1 MSCKF
6 TFNGKRYSS
15 LEELIKDNN
24 FKSDAITW
32 LLNSDFS
39 SMQDDNR
46 YALIDRIADK
56 MAIDDHESRMKQ
68 FNITEADIEAGRK
81 KYQQEEPE
89 SISDEIR
96 HALNFAKVLSNS
108 LGIEHEEVTEEE
120 AQKITKNSDN
130 PYDGQS
136 AFFFGNKVY
145 FVKGKFNTSS
155 VFHEFSHPFVR
166 SMMKTSP
173 KQIDELLDDIRNSD
187 EYNSIYEIVKK
198 GYPNLDE
205 NDPLFKEEMIVVAL
219 SKRYETRTT
228 KSEGLKEFARKFLFF
243 VRQTLRKIFGKNIDA
258 YKINL
263 ETKLDDIID
272 IINSGTGPKIDIS
285 TLDVFNSVAYQV
297 IRDTYIE
304 KQKKFQE
311 SVGALS
317 LSSTVK
323 DMSQETSVSTAEAIN
338 SIAEATKK
346 LSNLVTELADNPDLY
361 GDNEIFKA
369 VFKDKDGDIIA
380 NMVKRM
386 SKIENDRLRIAKV
399 NEDTDFLK
407 VDESGNRPSENEYSL
422 FAKAYENVISNFTY
436 DILTIE
442 GQIKQ
447 IGWFFEN
454 LKNQDKAYLTKMIP
468 VYANFVT
475 TWKEYFGQLL
485 HELEPFGLS
494 YGDVV
499 EGSYRNPLW
508 EAINSITGQLENC
521 DTFISDMYMLV
532 AHTALKDSLAP
543 IAEANRMEFEKQIAD
558 AKGNENL
565 IKAYEEAYYGVSK
578 VLFDRF
584 TVLSNKRKSKRLTP
598 NEENERNDIIKKMQ
612 NGSLIIDDNIID
624 LFLTGFEKDNNWF
637 SKYLEGYMQS
647 GNKLVAGVA
656 YSIKKAQ
663 EIASGKMQQSQND
676 FIEEISP
683 LLKELNYNALDVEN
697 FGKLLVFR
705 DKVFAYEI
713 DDNGKIQPNGSTKE
727 VLTILNKWRDYRHDL
742 GMKAEQV
749 QKLREE
755 WESSDDLNKQ
765 ISYEKA
771 KRDYEKWH
779 HNYFYD
785 KYISSYY
792 LAMDELKST
801 DIGLEASIELAR
813 KQSEIGSIVSKA
825 QVTSLSEEELKELIK
840 LRREMQRL
848 GSIYDFNGQQKTGIE
863 YQKAILIKEYFDSM
877 KKFYES
883 TLNEGLF
890 QRIYNDRLSAA
901 QLKWDS
907 FSEEEKKNFLSKKQF
922 IYEEMKPWID
932 ENTKFDTN
940 EMFDEDKEII
950 QTKIDKIFAK
960 YDIEVDKE
968 TKENLKQ
975 QKKGFRDNDG
985 EYDVDSM
992 DENIVKEIKKLEEKK
1007 VSQFKKLKN
1016 KLSEGNLSVE
1026 ESLEI
1031 ESDIEELTQLY
1042 KDLDTIR
1049 TYTPTQRY
1057 TERLNDFF
1065 NRLISNNNEQ
1075 IKEYCEQI
1083 FHASNGNFVNSVDD
1097 LYNAIIV
1104 LLSKPELSTNYELLN
1119 IKKWVERNHISKPDF
1134 NTGGELTW
1142 QRLSIWSKEIPNE
1155 EGAESLGVDYVKTY
1169 TFVDKDGEQVT
1180 LRRVPTKD
1188 YYISSVKEEFITP
1201 RIEWQTIDNK
1211 GQYLPKPPE
1220 EVVEGD
1226 KMKYSNRE
1234 YFELEKTN
1242 PTLFKLINIIGKHHL
1257 QHQGQITSKHS
1268 RLGYDLPRY
1277 EKEGL
1282 EDRLDTV
1289 RKMGGGLKDKF
1300 ARKIRQYFLGGQGT
1314 GQDDGNN
1321 FDKTSKI
1328 AYVDMIVNPDTSPTI
1343 KTSVREERRSSVP
1356 IYGLA
1361 DIHIDD
1367 VSYDVLTSVMRH
1379 MASSVAYQEMNKIY
1393 NPISMIQQ
1401 VLNTAEGA
1409 VKDLSSFG
1417 RNRKG
1422 EYTPS
1427 KTQNT
1432 RDSINNLIEREF
1444 YGISNKGPGDKN
1456 VWIWNMTNSAMAISA
1471 FRFFA
1476 NNPVSSIKNW
1486 SGMILQGAI
1495 EASAG
1500 LYYDHSDYAWGHKFS
1515 SHWASM
1521 EHLKY
1526 RYSKDVLPYEAQF
1539 VEAFDINQSQFNKD
1553 FAKRLGRSVGDDIA
1567 QGNFFT
1573 AFRQFSTDEGTIA
1586 VGASVL
1592 HHHKLMQKNSDGSK
1606 KEIRLTEA
1614 YEIRDGKF
1622 SLKSGID
1629 ARYAPLP
1636 TQLEIVEGDTIDSLA
1651 DRYNTNISV
1660 INEALAK
1667 ANYNLAKRE
1676 GLSIPVINN
1685 TFFTAQRNLAHQVV
1699 NYNGGSYATF
1709 DRSEL
1714 SRNWFGKIIEFLR
1727 KYAPS
1732 MTIRRFGGVYSWRD
1746 NTSLI
1751 RPRFNINTPGGQL
1764 GSMSFMINP
1773 IIRILKRNGAV
1784 MTAREKAGLLF
1795 CMAECLLLG
1804 SMLLMMR
1811 HVFDW
1816 DPDDDDKYK
1825 KLYKKSGW
1833 LPILGTQEDGPD
1845 FNMQGWLSNF
1855 ALLCTMQVYSENAK
1869 MAPFFKQQRGLMEI
1883 VGDMSVMNQPILG
1896 SISSIFSDLIMM
1908 MYGNDKAYYT
1918 RKIGPYTWQ
1927 EKGDYKLWTHIS
1939 RMLSI
1944 SGKFVDPV
1952 ESIKSTYNM
1961 EFGGARY

>member
-1 MSCKF
+1 MSCQF
-6 TFNGKRYSS
+6 TYNGKRYSS
-15 LEELIKDNN
+15 LEELIKEND
-24 FKSDAITW
+24 FSSDAMTW
-32 LLNSDFS
+32 LLHSDFS

-46 YALIDRIADK
+46 TALIDRIADK
-56 MAIDDHESRMKQ
+56 MAINDHESRMKQ

-89 SISDEIR
+89 YMSDEVR
-96 HALNFAKVLSNS
+96 HALDFANVLSTS
-108 LGIEHEEVTEEE
+108 LGIEYEIITEEE
-120 AQKITKNSDN
+120 AKKITKNADN

-136 AFFFGNKVY
+136 AFFFGSKVY
-145 FVKGKFNTSS
+145 FIKGKLSMSS

-166 SMMKTSP
+166 SMMKSSP
-173 KQIDELLDDIRNSD
+173 ELIDELLGDIKSSE
-187 EYNSIYEIVKK
+187 EYNSIYEVVKK

-219 SKRYETRTT
+219 SKRYETRTA

-243 VRQTLRKIFGKNIDA
+243 VRQTLRKIFGKNINA
-258 YKINL
+258 HKINL

-272 IINSGTGPKIDIS
+272 IINSGTGPKIDTS

-297 IRDTYIE
+297 IRDVYVE

-311 SVGALS
+311 AIGALS
-317 LSSTVK
+317 LSSALK
-323 DMSQETSVSTAEAIN
+323 DESQETAVSTAQAT
-338 SIAEATKK
+338 SALAEATKK
-346 LSNLVTELADNPDLY
+346 LSNLVKELADNPDLY

-380 NMVKRM
+380 NMVERM
-386 SKIENDRLRIAKV
+386 LKIEKDRLRVAKV
-399 NEDTDFLK
+399 DADTEFLK
-407 VDESGNRPSENEYSL
+407 VDESGNRSSKNEYSL
-422 FAKAYENVISNFTY
+422 FAKAYENVISNFAY

-442 GQIKQ
+442 EQIKQ

-454 LKNQDKAYLTKMIP
+454 LKNQDKAYLTKMVP

-485 HELEPFGLS
+485 HELEPFGLG
-494 YGDVV
+494 YGDVA
-499 EGSYRNPLW
+499 EASYRNPLW
-508 EAINSITGQLENC
+508 EAINSISGQLENC
-521 DTFISDMYMLV
+521 DTFISDLYMLV
-532 AHTALKDSLAP
+532 AHSALKDALSP
-543 IAEANRMEFEKQIAD
+543 IANANRADFEKQIAE
-558 AKGNENL
+558 AGNNENL
-565 IKAYEEAYYGVSK
+565 IKAIEESYYGVSK
-578 VLFDRF
+578 DLFNRF
-584 TVLSNKRKSKRLTP
+584 TVLSNKRKSGNLRMD
-598 NEENERNDIIKKMQ
+598 EEKERNDIIEKMQ
-612 NGSLIIDDNIID
+612 RGSLIIDDNIID

-663 EIASGKMQQSQND
+663 EIASGEMQQSQND
-676 FIEEISP
+676 FIQEVAP
-683 LLKELNYNALDVEN
+683 LLEKLNYSAVDVEN
-697 FGKLLVFR
+697 FGKQLVFK
-705 DKVFAYEI
+705 DKVFVYEL
-713 DDNGKIQPNGSTKE
+713 DENGQMKSTGSMKE
-727 VLTILNKWRDYRHDL
+727 VLTILNKWKDYRHDL
-742 GMKAEQV
+742 GMKTEQV

-755 WESSDDLNKQ
+755 WESSNDLNKKFA
-765 ISYEKA
+765 YEKV
-771 KRDYEKWH
+771 KRDYDKWH

-785 KYISSYY
+785 KYTSSYY
-792 LAMDELKST
+792 MAMDKLKST
-801 DIGLEASIELAR
+801 DFGLEAAMELEEKRNEIDSIE
-813 KQSEIGSIVSKA
+813 SKA
-825 QVTSLSEEELKELIK
+825 QVINLSEEELKELVQ

-863 YQKAILIKEYFDSM
+863 YQKAVLIKEYFDSM
-877 KKFYES
+877 RKFYDS
-883 TLNEGLF
+883 NLNEGLF

-901 QLKWDS
+901 QLRWDS
-907 FSEEEKKNFLSKKQF
+907 FSEEQKANFLSKKQF
-922 IYEEMKPWID
+922 IFEEMKPWLD

-940 EMFDEDKEII
+940 EMFEEDKELI
-950 QTKIDKIFAK
+950 QKKIDAIFAK
-960 YDIEVDKE
+960 HDIEKDAE
-968 TKENLKQ
+968 LTEDLKQ
-975 QKKGFRDNDG
+975 QKKGFRDNEG

-992 DENIVKEIKKLEEKK
+992 GPGIVEEIKKIEERK
-1007 VSQFKKLKN
+1007 VSQFKQLKKKLT
-1016 KLSEGNLSVE
+1016 EENLPLE

-1031 ESDIEELTQLY
+1031 ESDIEELKQLY
-1042 KDLDTIR
+1042 EELNNIR
-1049 TYTPTQRY
+1049 IYVPTQRY
-1057 TERLNDFF
+1057 TDRLNDFF
-1065 NRLISNNNEQ
+1065 NRMISNNNEQ
-1075 IKEYCEQI
+1075 VKEYSEQI
-1083 FHASNGNFVNSVDD
+1083 FHVYNGKFVNSVDD
-1097 LYNAIIV
+1097 LYNAVTI
-1104 LLSKPELSTNYELLN
+1104 LLAKPELSMNKELLKMKSW
-1119 IKKWVERNHISKPDF
+1119 IERNHISKADYSA
-1134 NTGGELTW
+1134 GGETTW
-1142 QRLSIWSKEIPNE
+1142 QILSIWSKEVPNE
-1155 EGAESLGVDYVKTY
+1155 EGAEAFGIDYVKTY
-1169 TFVDKDGEQVT
+1169 SFVDKDGEQVT

-1188 YYISSVKEEFITP
+1188 YYISFVKEEFVTP
-1201 RIEWQTIDNK
+1201 RVEWQTIDNK

-1220 EVVEGD
+1220 EVIDGD

-1234 YFELEKTN
+1234 YFELEQKN
-1242 PTLFKLINIIGKHHL
+1242 PDLFKLINIIGKHHL
-1257 QHQGQITSKHS
+1257 QHQGQIASKHN
-1268 RLGYDLPRY
+1268 RLGYDLPRF

-1282 EDRLDTV
+1282 ENKLDTI
-1289 RKMGGGLKDKF
+1289 RKMNGGLKDKF

-1321 FDKTSKI
+1321 FDKASKI
-1328 AYVDMIVNPDTSPTI
+1328 AYIDMIVNPDTSPTI

-1367 VSYDVLTSVMRH
+1367 VSYNVLTSVMRH
-1379 MASSVAYQEMNKIY
+1379 MASSIAYQEMNKIY
-1393 NPISMIQQ
+1393 NPISMIQN
-1401 VLNTAEGA
+1401 VLNTADGA

-1432 RDSINNLIEREF
+1432 RESINNLIEREF

-1486 SGMILQGAI
+1486 SGMIVQGAM
-1495 EASAG
+1495 EATAG
-1500 LYYDHSDYAWGHKFS
+1500 LYYNHSDYAWGHKFS
-1515 SHWASM
+1515 AHWASM
-1521 EHLKY
+1521 DHMKY
-1526 RYSKDVLPYEAQF
+1526 RYSKEVLPYEAQF

-1586 VGASVL
+1586 IGASVL
-1592 HHHKLMQKNSDGSK
+1592 HHHKLMQKNSDGSQ

-1614 YEIRDGKF
+1614 YEIKDGKF
-1622 SLKSGID
+1622 VLKSGID

-1636 TQLEIVEGDTIDSLA
+1636 TQLEIVEGDTVNTLA
-1651 DRYNTNISV
+1651 DRYNTTIDVIST
-1660 INEALAK
+1660 ALAK
-1667 ANYNLAKRE
+1667 AKYNLADRE
-1676 GLSIPVINN
+1676 GLEIPTIEN
-1685 TFFTAQRNLAHQVV
+1685 TFFTAQRNLSHQVI

-1709 DRSEL
+1709 DRTEL
-1714 SRNWFGKIIEFLR
+1714 SRSWFGKLIEFLR

-1732 MTIRRFGGVYSWRD
+1732 TTIRRWGGVYSWRG

-1764 GSMSFMINP
+1764 GSMSFIINP
-1773 IIRILKRNGAV
+1773 IVRILKRNGAV
-1784 MTAREKAGLLF
+1784 MTAKEKAGLLF
-1795 CMAECLLLG
+1795 CLAECILLG
-1804 SMLLMMR
+1804 GMLMMMR

-1816 DPDDDDKYK
+1816 DPDDEDKYK
-1825 KLYKKSGW
+1825 KLYEKSGW

-1845 FNMQGWLSNF
+1845 FNLQGWLSNF

-1869 MAPFFKQQRGLMEI
+1869 MAPLFKQQRGLMEI
-1883 VGDMSVMNQPILG
+1883 MGDMSVMNQPILG
-1896 SISSIFSDLIMM
+1896 SLSSISSDLIMM

-1939 RMLSI
+1939 RMLSL